1 MAEVRDESSAEDGQ
15 EPRSTILTPLAG
27 ISLENT
33 MSRHTSLTLATALL
47 ATTIGAA
54 SAQTAQDN
62 AAHHPDAAQ
71 ATTDAT
77 ASPHK
82 GCPFGDI
89 AAGGK
94 SGETPMGNM
103 GASIGGGMGPMMQM
117 MGGMMGGGMAMA
129 PFSHIEGRIAFLK
142 AELATTDA
150 QAPQWSAFAE
160 ALRERAKTMRDS
172 MTNMMQA
179 DKPANAADRTDAMVK
194 MMSAHLE
201 SMKTVAATEKAL
213 YAVLTDSQKET
224 ADELLGGSMM
234 GAGGPMMNTGEGK
247 N

>member
-1 MAEVRDESSAEDGQ
+1 
-15 EPRSTILTPLAG
+15 
-27 ISLENT
+27 
-33 MSRHTSLTLATALL
+33 MSRHTSLTLAAALL

-82 GCPFGDI
+82 GCPTGDL

-103 GASIGGGMGPMMQM
+103 GAMMGGSLGPMMQ
-117 MGGMMGGGMAMA
+117 MMGGGMAMA
-129 PFSHIEGRIAFLK
+129 PFSHVEGRIAFLK
-142 AELATTDA
+142 AELAITET
-150 QAPQWSAFAE
+150 QAPHWSAFAD
-160 ALRERAKTMRDS
+160 AFRERAKTMRDS
-172 MTNMMQA
+172 MTSMMQA

-201 SMKTVAATEKAL
+201 SMKTVAVTEKAL

-234 GAGGPMMNTGEGK
+234 GAGGPMMSAGEGK

>member
-1 MAEVRDESSAEDGQ
+1 
-15 EPRSTILTPLAG
+15 
-27 ISLENT
+27 
-33 MSRHTSLTLATALL
+33 MSRHTSLTLAAALL

-54 SAQTAQDN
+54 SAQTAQDH
-62 AAHHPDAAQ
+62 AAHHPDAPQ

-82 GCPFGDI
+82 GCPTGDL

-103 GASIGGGMGPMMQM
+103 GARMSCGMGPMMQM
-117 MGGMMGGGMAMA
+117 MGGGMMGGGMAMA

-142 AELATTDA
+142 AELTITDA
-150 QAPQWSAFAE
+150 QAPQWSAFAD

-179 DKPANAADRTDAMVK
+179 DKPANAADRTDARVK

-224 ADELLGGSMM
+224 ADELLGGSTM